1 MQKFTKKFRVF
12 YGFTKLNKVMT
23 KRELAIFFENADN
36 NPDKALEYVKR
47 NMDIAY
53 TRIQAPAETEQ
64 SVHFKMFTKYSY
76 LIDSKKWSGDIDK
89 ILSDNFE
96 ADANHVVED
105 ERLNIKSA
113 LLEHYLKHCKN

>member
-1 MQKFTKKFRVF
+1 MKSKKFRVF

-36 NPDKALEYVKR
+36 NPEKAFEYVKR
-47 NMDIAY
+47 NMDIVC
-53 TRIQAPAETEQ
+53 TRYQAPEETEQ

-89 ILSDNFE
+89 ILDHNFK
-96 ADANHVVED
+96 ADANHVEES
-105 ERLNIKSA
+105 ERSLIKKE
-113 LLEHYLKHCKN
+113 LLEYYLKNYKN